1 MAAEESARSA
11 VVLLPGAGRA
21 YDMGRMRA
29 VFKADG
35 GETRAVYSISEW
47 WLAPHTGGPGAHVHP
62 DEDDVFYVIAG
73 TMSVLVGERWLDA
86 PQGTFVLIP
95 AGVTHDFERTALVRR
110 VFSRPAR
117 PGRIAGKVARY
128 ALGTPDKPILKNCRF
143 PSGREAAVA
152 KGACVRR
159 RPVVLPVVWFY

>member
-73 TMSVLVGERWLDA
+73 TMLVLVGERWLDA

-95 AGVTHDFERTALVRR
+95 AGVTHDFENRGPV
-110 VFSRPAR
+110 P
-117 PGRIAGKVARY
+117 
-128 ALGTPDKPILKNCRF
+128 
-143 PSGREAAVA
+143 AAVLNFTCP
-152 KGACVRR
+152 GNFERHM
-159 RPVVLPVVWFY
+159 PDVVQWFREHPPGDAGST